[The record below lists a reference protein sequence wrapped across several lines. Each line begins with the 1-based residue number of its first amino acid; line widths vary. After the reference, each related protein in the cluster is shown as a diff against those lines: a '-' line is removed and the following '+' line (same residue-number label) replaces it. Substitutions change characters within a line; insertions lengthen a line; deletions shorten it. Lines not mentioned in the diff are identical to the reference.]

1 MKRRYRILLCC
12 LALFL
17 IAGVATVGG
26 AAQETGERDMA
37 VMSGSRWTANAIET
51 IGTKLDT
58 ESLRDL
64 KLIPGGMPFGVKYQ
78 TEGVTVVGFC
88 DVENQKGKR
97 NPAMEAGIQL
107 KDVILQVNGKAVTC
121 ASQLTDLIES
131 SGGKELEVK
140 CRRQS
145 KELSVRLTPAWSEAE
160 SRYKTGVWVRDTGA
174 GIGTVTFLLPDS
186 GTFAGLGH
194 GICDSE
200 TGTLI
205 PMTRGTVC
213 DVTINAVVKGTPGH
227 PGELKGYFDTG
238 KTGALL
244 GNTLCGVWGVFTDL
258 PDDLSEPIPIG
269 LREDLHEGEAT
280 ILCTLSD
287 NQVRSYQVNISSIQK
302 DAQGPKCFTVTV
314 TDPDLLAQT
323 GGIVQG
329 MSGSPII
336 QDGKFVGAV
345 THVLINNPTTGY
357 GIFIENMLANLPV
370 LEGAKAS

>member
-1 MKRRYRILLCC
+1 MCC
-12 LALFL
+12 LAAFL
-17 IAGVATVGG
+17 IAGFATVGG
-26 AAQETGERDMA
+26 AAQEIEERDMA
-37 VMSGSRWTANAIET
+37 VMSGSRWTANAVET
-51 IGTKLDT
+51 VGAGTDA

-64 KLIPGGMPFGVKYQ
+64 KLIPGGMPFGVKYR

-88 DVENQKGKR
+88 DVENAKSKR

-107 KDVILQVNGKAVTC
+107 KDVILQVNGNDVTC
-121 ASQLTDLIES
+121 AAELTDLIES
-131 SGGKELEVK
+131 SGGKELEMK
-140 CRRQS
+140 CRRQNQ
-145 KELSVRLTPAWSEAE
+145 ELSIRLTPAWSEAE

-200 TGTLI
+200 TGALI

-227 PGELKGYFDTG
+227 PGELKGYFDPG

-258 PDDLSEPIPIG
+258 PDELSEPIPIG

-280 ILCTLSD
+280 ILCTLSE
-287 NQVRSYQVNISSIQK
+287 NRVRSYKVNISAIQTE
-302 DAQGPKCFTVTV
+302 AQGPKCFTVTV

-357 GIFIENMLANLPV
+357 GIFIENMLKNLPV